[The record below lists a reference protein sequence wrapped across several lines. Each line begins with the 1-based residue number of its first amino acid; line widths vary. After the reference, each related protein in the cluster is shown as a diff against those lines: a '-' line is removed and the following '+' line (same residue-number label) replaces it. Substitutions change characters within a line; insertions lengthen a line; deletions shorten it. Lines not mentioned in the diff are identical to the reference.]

1 MNALKEIED
10 FALLNKIPILLPES
24 RVVLQKLTKELK
36 SNSNIL
42 EIGTAIGYSGCLM
55 LLNSPK
61 SNLTTI
67 EKNSNMVKIA
77 KNNFKK
83 LNLCSRVNILQ
94 GDATEILKDLNKKY
108 DFIFL
113 DGSKSQY
120 VHQLPFLINLMTDNA
135 VIMADN
141 VLFRGM
147 VLAEN
152 PINKKYKTIINN
164 LRKFIEEVKNN
175 NNLKSEIL
183 NIGDGLM
190 IIKKI

>member
-94 GDATEILKDLNKKY
+94 GDATEILKDLNNKY

-164 LRKFIEEVKNN
+164 LRKFIEDVKNN

>member
-36 SNSNIL
+36 SSSNIL

-94 GDATEILKDLNKKY
+94 GDATEILKDLNKKC

-135 VIMADN
+135 IIMADN